1 VAQVIAYVFSLND
14 AYAKAQHY
22 AKPKPKIPDDMLF
35 DENGFR
41 PEDISEERRAA
52 ASA

>member
-1 VAQVIAYVFSLND
+1 VFSLND

-22 AKPKPKIPDDMLF
+22 SKPKPKIPDDMLF

-41 PEDISEERRAA
+41 PEDLQGETPSAA
-52 ASA
+52 TA